1 MTKVWLVLTFFLAD
15 SGEAVYIDGWMPRE
29 QPSYE
34 VCLERLEFFENYAKT
49 GLDLPETYSRVEA
62 HCEVISE

>member
-1 MTKVWLVLTFFLAD
+1 MTKVWLVLTFFLTETGD
-15 SGEAVYIDGWMPRE
+15 PVFVDGWMPRE

-34 VCLERLEFFENYAKT
+34 VCLKRLEFFEGYAKT
-49 GLDLPETYSRVEA
+49 GLELPETFSKVEA